1 MTSTPNTPDNLF
13 GRIEKEPENT
23 CLYKRI
29 FLDYTYSTGKIY
41 TAEEI
46 EKARQSPT
54 FERGDNLKYLGK
66 VGNVFPT
73 KRDEA
78 AIEKASRYNLDVAI
92 PFYYKSMDPAY
103 GSYAF
108 GIVVTQWVNGIVQI
122 SYIKRSFTAPRFEK

>member
-46 EKARQSPT
+46 EKARQSPS

-78 AIEKASRYNLDVAI
+78 AIEKASLMLPFRSIINQWILHMVA
-92 PFYYKSMDPAY
+92 MHL
-103 GSYAF
+103 
-108 GIVVTQWVNGIVQI
+108 VL
-122 SYIKRSFTAPRFEK
+122 